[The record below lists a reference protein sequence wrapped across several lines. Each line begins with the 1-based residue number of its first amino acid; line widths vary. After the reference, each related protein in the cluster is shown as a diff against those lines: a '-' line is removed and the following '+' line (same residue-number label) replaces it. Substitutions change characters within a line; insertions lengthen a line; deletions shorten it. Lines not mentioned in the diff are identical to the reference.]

1 MSEEQISHGPT
12 TWRCECGRAE
22 TTEAFVLP
30 KGWVEMDLAL
40 GSGDILHKKHKK
52 LLCADCGSR
61 FLLGGVRAMTALP
74 APRAALPSTT
84 TQRISTISLAKSSGK
99 SRFRK

>member
-1 MSEEQISHGPT
+1 MTEEQISHGPT
-12 TWRCECGRAE
+12 TWRCPCGRVE

-40 GSGDILHKKHKK
+40 GSGDILFKRHKK

-61 FLLGGVRAMTALP
+61 FLLGGMRAVTALP
-74 APRAALPSTT
+74 ASRQALPAST
-84 TQRISTISLAKSSGK
+84 TQRVSTISRARSSGK